1 MYPCI
6 KMQKYSLF
14 IKEIIMKKILSVL
27 LAFVMVLSLGAL
39 FIACDKTSNT
49 EETTTAADTTAA
61 ETTGASAETEKPVLK
76 MGTNAYFQPYEFYDG
91 EKIVGIDA
99 EIATAIAEKLGMTL
113 EIVDMEFDSIL
124 TAVNEGSVDFGM
136 AGMTITEDRL
146 LEVDF
151 SISYANGVQAII
163 VPEGSAITSVD
174 DLYAEGASY
183 KVGVQLGTT
192 GDIYA
197 TDDFGSENVTTFSN
211 GNEAI
216 LALIGGS
223 VDCVIIDNEPAKAL
237 VAANTGLK
245 ILETEYANED
255 YAICVKKGNSD
266 LLAKIDA
273 AIMELTED
281 GTIDAI
287 VAKYIK

>member
-1 MYPCI
+1 MLPCI
-6 KMQKYSLF
+6 KMQKYLLF
-14 IKEIIMKKILSVL
+14 FKEKIMKKILSVL

-99 EIATAIAEKLGMTL
+99 EIAAAIAEKLGMTL

-163 VPEGSAITSVD
+163 VPEGSSITSVD

-245 ILETEYANED
+245 ILDTEYANED

>member
-1 MYPCI
+1 MLACI
-6 KMQKYSLF
+6 KMQKYLLF
-14 IKEIIMKKILSVL
+14 FKEKIMKKILSVL

-76 MGTNAYFQPYEFYDG
+76 MGTNAYFQPYEFYEG
-91 EKIVGIDA
+91 EKIIGIDA
-99 EIATAIAEKLGMTL
+99 EIAAAIAEKLGMEL
-113 EIVDMEFDSIL
+113 QIVDMEFDSIL

-163 VPEGSAITSVD
+163 VPEGSSITSVD

>member
-1 MYPCI
+1 
-6 KMQKYSLF
+6 
-14 IKEIIMKKILSVL
+14 MKKFLSILM
-27 LAFVMVLSLGAL
+27 AFVMVLSMGAM
-39 FIACDKTSNT
+39 FVACDNGD
-49 EETTTAADTTAA
+49 TTADTTVADTTAA
-61 ETTGASAETEKPVLK
+61 PDTTEKPVLK
-76 MGTNAYFQPYEFYDG
+76 MGTNAYFQPYEFYEG

-99 EIATAIAEKLGMTL
+99 EIAAAIAEKLGMTL

-163 VPEGSAITSVD
+163 VPEGSAITCVD
-174 DLYAEGASY
+174 DLYADGTSY

-237 VAANTGLK
+237 VAANSGL
-245 ILETEYANED
+245 
-255 YAICVKKGNSD
+255 
-266 LLAKIDA
+266 
-273 AIMELTED
+273 
-281 GTIDAI
+281 
-287 VAKYIK
+287 

>member
-1 MYPCI
+1 
-6 KMQKYSLF
+6 
-14 IKEIIMKKILSVL
+14 MKKYLSILM
-27 LAFVMVLSLGAL
+27 AFVMVLSMAAL
-39 FIACDKTSNT
+39 LVACDNGKTSDPS
-49 EETTTAADTTAA
+49 ETTAAGTDAATTAA
-61 ETTGASAETEKPVLK
+61 PEGDTAEKPVLK
-76 MGTNAYFQPYEFYDG
+76 MGTNAYFQPYEYYEGD
-91 EKIVGIDA
+91 KIVGIDA
-99 EIATAIAEKLGMTL
+99 EIAAAIAEKLGMTL

-163 VPEGSAITSVD
+163 VPEGSAITCAD

-197 TDDFGSENVTTFSN
+197 TDDFGSENVTTYSN
-211 GNEAI
+211 GNEAV
-216 LALIGGS
+216 LALLGGS

-237 VAANTGLK
+237 VAANAGLK
-245 ILETEYANED
+245 ILDTAYANED

-266 LLAKIDA
+266 LLDKINT

-281 GTIDAI
+281 GTIAGI